1 MIADYS
7 KEIRSQHAHCNG
19 MSYIGIILVQ
29 IQVGEPNKLEPPDN
43 NHLEMFPSWTEERI
57 FPMK

>member
-29 IQVGEPNKLEPPDN
+29 IQVGEPNKLKPLDN
-43 NHLEMFPSWTEERI
+43 NQLEMFPSWTEERI

>member
-1 MIADYS
+1 MIAAYS
-7 KEIRSQHAHCNG
+7 KDIRSHHAHCNG

-29 IQVGEPNKLEPPDN
+29 IQVGEPNKLKPLDN